1 MRSGV
6 VLPLELLGGE
16 LRLLTGELELGEG
29 SVVAGGMPVVGA
41 WVGLVVD
48 RSVVAV
54 GVEMGSVVVVVGL
67 FLDSGV
73 REGVAILGVAS
84 LGLLGGGCRM
94 EGPRV
99 VEREVLGVGAVGEE
113 VLGAEA
119 VGVEVVFEVGGVSE
133 VGEMGGEVVS
143 GGMMPV
149 EGMGPGGEDGV
160 TVGGMVGVGRGML
173 GVAAEAEEGLLLE
186 WGVEGW

>member
-54 GVEMGSVVVVVGL
+54 
-67 FLDSGV
+67 
-73 REGVAILGVAS
+73 
-84 LGLLGGGCRM
+84 
-94 EGPRV
+94 
-99 VEREVLGVGAVGEE
+99 
-113 VLGAEA
+113 
-119 VGVEVVFEVGGVSE
+119 
-133 VGEMGGEVVS
+133 
-143 GGMMPV
+143 
-149 EGMGPGGEDGV
+149 
-160 TVGGMVGVGRGML
+160 
-173 GVAAEAEEGLLLE
+173 
-186 WGVEGW
+186 